1 MPRLSR
7 VPKSKLDALSL
18 SKFAPGSCDLRPRQK
33 MDEEETISLEKE
45 IHIMRHIQHPN
56 IVDFYAVYSDAKN
69 IYLVLEYL

>member
-1 MPRLSR
+1 
-7 VPKSKLDALSL
+7 
-18 SKFAPGSCDLRPRQK
+18 

-69 IYLVLEYL
+69 IYLVLEYLEGGELYEHIMEKEVYTEN